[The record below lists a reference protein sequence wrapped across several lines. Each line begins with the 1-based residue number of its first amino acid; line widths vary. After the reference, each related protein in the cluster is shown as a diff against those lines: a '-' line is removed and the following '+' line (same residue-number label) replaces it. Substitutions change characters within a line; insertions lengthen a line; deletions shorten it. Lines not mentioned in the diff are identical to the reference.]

1 MWLQHNRDSE
11 VRVSF
16 QYGGEPSALMDLWW
30 FVSHAVLRGKR
41 PLLEQET
48 DRGSGMASEK

>member
-1 MWLQHNRDSE
+1 M
-11 VRVSF
+11 SF
-16 QYGGEPSALMDLWW
+16 QYGGEPSALLDLRW
-30 FVSHAVLRGKR
+30 FVSRAVLRVKS